1 MQIEVRHARVVAAL
15 ANEGSISR
23 AAQRL
28 TLPQP
33 SLTMQLRRIESAL
46 GGPLFVRSNSG
57 ISPTVLGE
65 RIIPLMVELAARAD
79 QIASESS
86 SVSAGVIRVA
96 TAEWTPVGLRSEL
109 AERLP
114 DVELQ
119 TVTLEAA
126 LCVQAVSD
134 DAHTACV
141 VPCEEAEDPVRGATA
156 DLVSEVIFREPM
168 WLAVPAG
175 HPLAEAE
182 LADRA
187 RLHSLTWVRHR
198 HGHWFHVMEQ
208 KFFGKLELVAPEV
221 VHHAAGQA
229 EVMSWVTGA
238 GAAALVSPTGPLT
251 SGSRWCRRRTPSGA
265 RCCWSPGAE
274 RCPRTGCAA
283 SPTRCGRTTACS
295 PAACPPTGPG
305 SAATAAKSASSKT
318 TWTPSPPPA
327 EHPSRV
333 ERTAPVCARTS
344 VSATS
349 ASRQRRLGRW
359 TSIRPLVFARRST
372 RRNP

>member
-15 ANEGSISR
+15 AEAGSISR

-65 RIIPLMVELAARAD
+65 RIIPLMVELAERAD
-79 QIASESS
+79 EIVSESS
-86 SVSAGVIRVA
+86 SMSSGVIRVA

-119 TVTLEAA
+119 TVTLDAA
-126 LCVQAVSD
+126 RCVQAVSD

-141 VPCEEAEDPVRGATA
+141 VPCAETEDPLRGVDA
-156 DLVSEVIFREPM
+156 DLLSEVIFREPM
-168 WLAVPAG
+168 WLALPSG
-175 HPLAEAE
+175 HPLAGAE

-187 RLHSLTWVRHR
+187 RLDSLTWVRHQR
-198 HGHWFHVMEQ
+198 GHWFHVLERE
-208 KFFGKLELVAPEV
+208 FFGRLELAEPEV

-229 EVMSWVTGA
+229 EAMAWVTGA
-238 GAAALVSPTGPLT
+238 GAAALVSPTGPLVP
-251 SGSRWCRRRTPSGA
+251 GVALVAPEEAVWRKVLLVSRRGA
-265 RCCWSPGAE
+265 VSPDRLRGIAE
-274 RCPRTGCAA
+274 AVRENYCA
-283 SPTRCGRTTACS
+283 
-295 PAACPPTGPG
+295 
-305 SAATAAKSASSKT
+305 
-318 TWTPSPPPA
+318 
-327 EHPSRV
+327 
-333 ERTAPVCARTS
+333 
-344 VSATS
+344 
-349 ASRQRRLGRW
+349 L
-359 TSIRPLVFARRST
+359 ARRVPAYWSWLRAHRSEFRELDAHLDAVT
-372 RRNP
+372 SPF

>member
-251 SGSRWCRRRTPSGA
+251 SGVALVPPEDAVWRKVLLVSRRGA
-265 RCCWSPGAE
+265 VSPD
-274 RCPRTGCAA
+274 
-283 SPTRCGRTTACS
+283 
-295 PAACPPTGPG
+295 
-305 SAATAAKSASSKT
+305 
-318 TWTPSPPPA
+318 
-327 EHPSRV
+327 
-333 ERTAPVCARTS
+333 
-344 VSATS
+344 
-349 ASRQRRLGRW
+349 RLRGIADAVRENYCV
-359 TSIRPLVFARRST
+359 LARRVPAYWTWLRCHRGEVRELEDHLDAVAST
-372 RRNP
+372 G